1 MRMMKRNRGL
11 WTAGA
16 VALGAL
22 LLASVASADEA
33 DVSTE
38 RSGSIVVFPKIV
50 WDGTR
55 DTIVQI
61 SNTGNPMVHA
71 HCFYV
76 NASPVDPS
84 LPPSVLNP
92 PQWQETDFDIW
103 LTRQQP
109 THWVVSTGRRPFIF
123 DDFGT
128 DGAGLDPGLVPP
140 VPLGFRG
147 ELKCIQTDESGAV
160 SPGNKLKGEATLRRF
175 DGDVSRYNAI
185 ALQGNPNLSGASIGN
200 DLQLNLTSSNPGGEF
215 SACPDKLL
223 FDHYADGVS
232 DPVIDQIGS
241 CTSVCFGGPNNGAP
255 CSTNSDCG
263 TTSSTARCLACP
275 IQTTLTLVPC
285 SEDFENQVPGR
296 VTVQFDIINEFEEHL
311 SASTTVDCFL
321 DIPLSQISPAFT
333 FAGFITT
340 PSAYTRISPVPGQ
353 GAVIGIAEESRL
365 DTFSQGPDGL
375 SRGKGPTT
383 TAAYN
388 LDIEGN
394 RFDAA
399 TNPDG
404 TTTAGVTDH
413 IIVPPAE

>member
-38 RSGSIVVFPKIV
+38 RSGSIVIFPKIV

-128 DGAGLDPGLVPP
+128 DGAGFDPGLVPP

-147 ELKCIQTDESGAV
+147 
-160 SPGNKLKGEATLRRF
+160 
-175 DGDVSRYNAI
+175 
-185 ALQGNPNLSGASIGN
+185 
-200 DLQLNLTSSNPGGEF
+200 
-215 SACPDKLL
+215 
-223 FDHYADGVS
+223 
-232 DPVIDQIGS
+232 
-241 CTSVCFGGPNNGAP
+241 
-255 CSTNSDCG
+255 
-263 TTSSTARCLACP
+263 
-275 IQTTLTLVPC
+275 
-285 SEDFENQVPGR
+285 
-296 VTVQFDIINEFEEHL
+296 
-311 SASTTVDCFL
+311 
-321 DIPLSQISPAFT
+321 
-333 FAGFITT
+333 
-340 PSAYTRISPVPGQ
+340 
-353 GAVIGIAEESRL
+353 
-365 DTFSQGPDGL
+365 
-375 SRGKGPTT
+375 
-383 TAAYN
+383 
-388 LDIEGN
+388 
-394 RFDAA
+394 
-399 TNPDG
+399 
-404 TTTAGVTDH
+404 
-413 IIVPPAE
+413 